1 MVTIAAAVAGLLGVG
16 LVPMTAC
23 ARPGGGETVITER
36 VSPNYTIFVIEDE
49 GGVRRLRFGR
59 YGVDQSAVKLDD
71 PKHIEF
77 AYMRALVAGLG
88 VHIEAPRILLI
99 GLGGGTFPR
108 FVRAQRPDAHI
119 DVVELDAVVAEVAVQ
134 ELGFKTDPA
143 LALHIAD
150 GRAFIERARDH
161 WDVIVLDAYS
171 ADNIPMALA
180 TRRFLEAVK
189 RRLAPDGVVLAN
201 LWSEH
206 VNDVYIDMLRT
217 YEAVFPEVH
226 VVAPDRSDSRVVMAF
241 PELRGMTGEALAE
254 RARALSRAWKLRY
267 DLGIMVTRGHKGP
280 GELPVG
286 GKVLE
291 DKAN

>member
-1 MVTIAAAVAGLLGVG
+1 M
-16 LVPMTAC
+16 
-23 ARPGGGETVITER
+23 ITER
-36 VSPNYTIFVIEDE
+36 ESPNYTIFVIEDD
-49 GGVRRLRFGR
+49 GGIRRLRFGR
-59 YGVDQSAVKLDD
+59 HGVDQSAIRLDD

-88 VHIEAPRILLI
+88 VHPEAPRILLI

-108 FVRAQRPDAHI
+108 FVRAQRPEAHI
-119 DVVELDAVVAEVAVQ
+119 DVVELDPIVADVAVHD
-134 ELGFKTDPA
+134 LGFKTDPE
-143 LALHIAD
+143 LVLHIAD
-150 GRAFIERARDH
+150 GRAFVEQATDH

-180 TRRFLEAVK
+180 TRSFLAAVK
-189 RRLAPDGVVLAN
+189 KRLAPDGVVLAN

-206 VNDVYIDMLRT
+206 VNDHYMDMLRT

-241 PELRGMTGEALAE
+241 PELRGMTGEALSE

-280 GELPVG
+280 GELPTG